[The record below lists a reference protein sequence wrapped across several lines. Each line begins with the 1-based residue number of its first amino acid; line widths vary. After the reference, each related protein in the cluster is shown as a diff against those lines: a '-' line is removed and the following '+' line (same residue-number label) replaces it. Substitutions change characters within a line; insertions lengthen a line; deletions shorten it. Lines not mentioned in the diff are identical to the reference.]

1 MAVAAGIPIVI
12 AVNRQ
17 YLRQWQAFAGEVFVT
32 LPLDAG
38 EIEDWCRK
46 ALAEV
51 LRTKDEHHE

>member
-17 YLRQWQAFAGEVFVT
+17 YLRQWRAFAGEAFVT

-46 ALAEV
+46 VLVEV
-51 LRTKDEHHE
+51 EA

>member
-1 MAVAAGIPIVI
+1 MAVAAGIPTVI

-17 YLRQWQAFAGEVFVT
+17 YLRQWQSFAGEVFVT

-51 LRTKDEHHE
+51 KA

>member
-17 YLRQWQAFAGEVFVT
+17 YLRQWQAFAGEAFVT
-32 LPLDAG
+32 LPLYAG

-46 ALAEV
+46 VLAEV
-51 LRTKDEHHE
+51 EA